1 MRAGLFLAAVAAG
14 FLSVSSAAA
23 EDSPAAA
30 AKAGKAVPG
39 GSAVV
44 VAATSASGDSTPNA
58 DAAPQPTVVVP
69 AVTSTSSEKST
80 ASAPKAEAPKKPAVP
95 TLVARIDLSSQTM
108 TLHYSGKRQETWK
121 ISSGRDGYATPR
133 GTYRPQWTA
142 RMWYSRKYDNAPM
155 PHAVFFVG
163 GVAVHG
169 TQSTGLLGTPASHG
183 CVRLSPGHASRFYAL
198 VHRHGL
204 TRTRIEVIGRTP
216 AARVAKRPERG
227 QWRDAST
234 SSRRSSRRTAS
245 DGRIIFGGRGVATAP
260 RIRRYRN
267 GLVYLPPNSPFR
279 GRETFVYN
287 GVVYR
292 RVR

>member
-14 FLSVSSAAA
+14 FLSLSSAAA
-23 EDSPAAA
+23 AEEGSAGSGKAAHP
-30 AKAGKAVPG
+30 AVPG
-39 GSAVV
+39 ASSVA
-44 VAATSASGDSTPNA
+44 VAASDV

-69 AVTSTSSEKST
+69 VVPDAGPGKST
-80 ASAPKAEAPKKPAVP
+80 ASAPAAEAPKKPVVP
-95 TLVARIDLSSQTM
+95 TLVAKIDLSSQTM
-108 TLHYSGKRQETWK
+108 TLHYSGRRQETWK
-121 ISSGRDGYATPR
+121 ISSGREGYATPR

-169 TQSTGLLGTPASHG
+169 TQSTSLLGVPASHG
-183 CVRLSPGHASRFYAL
+183 CVRLSPSHASRFYAL

-204 TRTRIEVIGRTP
+204 TKTRIEVIGRTP
-216 AARVAKRPERG
+216 ASRVAKHRAPG
-227 QWRDAST
+227 PWRDAST
-234 SSRRSSRRTAS
+234 PSRHGPRRMVSEGSGT
-245 DGRIIFGGRGVATAP
+245 FGGWGGTNPAP
-260 RIRRYRN
+260 RIQRYRN
-267 GLVYLPPNSPFR
+267 GLIYLPPNSPYR